1 MSCRGPFI
9 LLSYSLISFK
19 VMGNVLDG
27 FFLINLGS
35 IPVTLRVGI
44 GLLLMEVVAKTVGK
58 GDTKLLQKGVGVAIL
73 SYCVLL
79 SLTELTFASKI
90 SLSFSFKYIFQCLY
104 LHLRLLQQL
113 LF

>member
-35 IPVTLRVGI
+35 IPVTLRVRI

-90 SLSFSFKYIFQCLY
+90 SLSLSFKYIFQRLY
-104 LHLRLLQQL
+104 LHLRLL
-113 LF
+113 